1 MCKFND
7 SSSKIELRL
16 QREFHHECKQS
27 SNNFNLIAG
36 VIKNGRLVAA
46 PRMNV
51 CDRYT
56 QRGKFVPSLHA
67 EAAALGVVFGAQLSY
82 SPKHGWSV
90 LQGKKRK
97 KVQQKVQEP
106 RRHRP

>member
-7 SSSKIELRL
+7 STSNIELQL
-16 QREFHHECKQS
+16 QNDFHQS
-27 SNNFNLIAG
+27 KNSKKNYNLIAG

-51 CDRYT
+51 CDRYIH
-56 QRGKFVPSLHA
+56 RGKIVPSLHA
-67 EAAALGVVFGAQLSY
+67 EAAALGVVFGAKLSY

-90 LQGKKRK
+90 LQGKQRK
-97 KVQQKVQEP
+97 KVRPKGWTKVQEP
-106 RRHRP
+106 